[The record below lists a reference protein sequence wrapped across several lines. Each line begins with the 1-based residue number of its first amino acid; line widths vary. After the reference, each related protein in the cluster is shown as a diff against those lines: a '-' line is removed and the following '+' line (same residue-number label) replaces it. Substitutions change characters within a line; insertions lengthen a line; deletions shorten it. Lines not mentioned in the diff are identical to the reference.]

1 MSMVKMPMETKMSEV
16 NLSVEQM
23 SNSKNVCGEKGV
35 WKFFPNTFVGR
46 GINFNSQNIWKNITN
61 SQDVSGKMSS
71 QDVNE
76 KKVNGK
82 NVNS

>member
-35 WKFFPNTFVGR
+35 WKIFPTV
-46 GINFNSQNIWKNITN
+46 K
-61 SQDVSGKMSS
+61 VSGKISPTVKMSVGKCQVKMS
-71 QDVNE
+71 M
-76 KKVNGK
+76 KKK
-82 NVNS
+82 